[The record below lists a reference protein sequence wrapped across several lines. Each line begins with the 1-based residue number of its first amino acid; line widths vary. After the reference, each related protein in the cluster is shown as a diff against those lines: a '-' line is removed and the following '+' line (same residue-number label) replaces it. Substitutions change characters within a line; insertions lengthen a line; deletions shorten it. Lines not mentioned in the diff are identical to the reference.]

1 MRDVVGIGALNMD
14 LLYEV
19 EDLKV
24 LQERDFTLLAGGE
37 ISLPV
42 EEFKKFLRKVVR
54 VGILRMTSGGG
65 SAANTVVALARM
77 GFKTGCVGRVG
88 ADEEG
93 SFILEEMEGVDIS
106 WVKRGGKSG
115 ICLVVLD
122 RQKDRTILVQPH
134 ANISLRFE
142 DFDLTYVSETRYLH
156 LSSFVGDGPLEAQR
170 QLLKVLPPSVKVSL
184 DPGELYARR
193 GLKQVLSLIQRSFV
207 LFATAYEICTLTESD
222 NYRAGCKKI
231 VSLGPQ
237 MVICKMGQE
246 GAYFY
251 SKVGEMEFHPK
262 EEASVV
268 DNTGAG
274 DVFNAGFMA
283 GLLLGRPLD
292 DCMAFAH
299 RVAAKSLG
307 GYGRERYPDAHDIE
321 TIEGC

>member
-1 MRDVVGIGALNMD
+1 MR
-14 LLYEV
+14 
-19 EDLKV
+19 
-24 LQERDFTLLAGGE
+24 
-37 ISLPV
+37 
-42 EEFKKFLRKVVR
+42 
-54 VGILRMTSGGG
+54 SGGG
-65 SAANTVVALARM
+65 SAANTVLALARM

-93 SFILEEMEGVDIS
+93 SFILKEMEGVDIS
-106 WVKRGGKSG
+106 RVKRGGKSG

-122 RQKDRTILVQPH
+122 HQKDRTILVQPH

-170 QLLKVLPPSVKVSL
+170 QLLEVLPPTIKVSL

-207 LFATAYEICTLTESD
+207 LFATAHEICTLTESK

-246 GAYFY
+246 GAYLY
-251 SKVGEMEFHPK
+251 SKAREIEFHPK

-283 GLLLGRPLD
+283 SLLLGRPLD

-321 TIEGC
+321 ATVGC